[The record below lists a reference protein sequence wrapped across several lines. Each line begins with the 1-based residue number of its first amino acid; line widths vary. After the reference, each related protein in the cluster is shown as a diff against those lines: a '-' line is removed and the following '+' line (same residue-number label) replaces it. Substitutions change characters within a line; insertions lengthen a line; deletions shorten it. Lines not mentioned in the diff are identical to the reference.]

1 MRNDYIATT
10 NELLSI
16 TNDNTEYIS
25 SVAVDDTTYQY
36 YQQMIDIHSYI
47 LLGLGMLIGI
57 GVIKCMKF

>member
-16 TNDNTEYIS
+16 DNDNTEYS
-25 SVAVDDTTYQY
+25 TSVAVDDTTYQY

-47 LLGLGMLIGI
+47 LLALGMLIGI